1 METNQYDIAI
11 VGGGIVGLASGFQL
25 QTNFPNLR
33 IVIFEKEN
41 ELAFHQT
48 GNNSGVIHSGL
59 YYKSGSYKAN
69 NCVSGRKLLIQF
81 AKENNIDFDVC
92 GKLVVAV
99 NNDEAERLIELKNN
113 GEKNGLIGLK
123 ILEPNEFKKI
133 EPNISGV
140 KALWVPQSGIIDYKS
155 VTNKLAENILSI
167 NSNSLILTGCEVLDF
182 FNNKIITSKGNF
194 YSKHNIFC
202 GGLFSDRL
210 AIKDQLDLK
219 MQIVGFRGDYY
230 RLSESA
236 KSKIKNLVYPVPNPD
251 FPFLGV
257 HFTRMTNGE
266 IECGPNAVFTFKREG
281 YNKFDFS
288 FKDTFQSL
296 SFIGTWKLFI
306 NNWKFGY
313 NEYKRAFSKSLFLKE
328 LQKII
333 PSLKRDDIVSG
344 RSGVRAMALDK
355 NGKMIDDFKIVKNNN
370 NLHVLNAPSP
380 AATACLSI
388 GIQIMEE
395 SKKIFKLE

>member
-167 NSNSLILTGCEVLDF
+167 NSKSLILTGCEVLDF

-236 KSKIKNLVYPVPNPD
+236 KYKIKNLIYPVPNPD

-333 PSLKRDDIVSG
+333 PSLKRDDIVIG

-388 GIQIMEE
+388 GIQIVEE
-395 SKKIFKLE
+395 SKKFFKLE

>member
-1 METNQYDIAI
+1 MEITQYDIAI
-11 VGGGIVGLASGFQL
+11 VGGGIIGLATGFQL

-59 YYKSGSYKAN
+59 YYKYGSYKAN
-69 NCVSGRKLLIQF
+69 NCVLGRKLLIQF

-99 NNDEAERLIELKNN
+99 NNDEAERLIDLKKN

-123 ILEPNEFKKI
+123 ILEPKEFKKI

-155 VTNKLAENILSI
+155 VTNKLAEKILSI
-167 NSNSLILTGCEVLDF
+167 NSKSLILTGCKVLDF

-194 YSKHNIFC
+194 YSRHNIFC

-236 KSKIKNLVYPVPNPD
+236 KPKIKNLIYPVPNPD

-281 YNKFDFS
+281 YNKLDFS
-288 FKDTFQSL
+288 FRDTFQSL

-328 LQKII
+328 LQKIL
-333 PSLKRDDIVSG
+333 PSLKRDDIVNG

-395 SKKIFKLE
+395 SKKNFKLE

>member
-1 METNQYDIAI
+1 MEITQYDIAI
-11 VGGGIVGLASGFQL
+11 VGGGIIGLASGFQL

-59 YYKSGSYKAN
+59 YYKHGSYKAN
-69 NCVSGRKLLIQF
+69 NCVLGRKLLIQF

-99 NNDEAERLIELKNN
+99 NNDEAERLIDLKKN

-123 ILEPNEFKKI
+123 ILEPKEFKKI

-155 VTNKLAENILSI
+155 VTNKLAEKILSI
-167 NSNSLILTGCEVLDF
+167 NSKSLILTGCKVLDF

-194 YSKHNIFC
+194 YSRHNIFC

-230 RLSESA
+230 RLSDSA
-236 KSKIKNLVYPVPNPD
+236 KSKIKNLIYPVPNPD

-281 YNKFDFS
+281 YNKLDFS
-288 FKDTFQSL
+288 FRDTFQSL

-328 LQKII
+328 LQKIL
-333 PSLKRDDIVSG
+333 PSLKRDDIVNG

-395 SKKIFKLE
+395 SKKNFKLE

>member
-1 METNQYDIAI
+1 MRII
-11 VGGGIVGLASGFQL
+11 SG
-25 QTNFPNLR
+25 
-33 IVIFEKEN
+33 
-41 ELAFHQT
+41 
-48 GNNSGVIHSGL
+48 NS
-59 YYKSGSYKAN
+59 K
-69 NCVSGRKLLIQF
+69 
-81 AKENNIDFDVC
+81 
-92 GKLVVAV
+92 GK
-99 NNDEAERLIELKNN
+99 
-113 GEKNGLIGLK
+113 K
-123 ILEPNEFKKI
+123 ILEPKEFKKI
-133 EPNISGV
+133 EPNISAV

-230 RLSESA
+230 RLSDSA
-236 KSKIKNLVYPVPNPD
+236 KSKIKNLIYPVPNPD

-328 LQKII
+328 LQKIL
-333 PSLKRDDIVSG
+333 PSLKRDDIVNG

-395 SKKIFKLE
+395 SKKFLN

>member
-1 METNQYDIAI
+1 MEITQYDIAI
-11 VGGGIVGLASGFQL
+11 VGGGIIGLASGFQL

-167 NSNSLILTGCEVLDF
+167 NSKSLILTGCEVLDF

>member
-167 NSNSLILTGCEVLDF
+167 NSKSLILTGCEVLDF

-236 KSKIKNLVYPVPNPD
+236 KSKIKNLIYPVPNPD

>member
-167 NSNSLILTGCEVLDF
+167 NSKSLILTGCEVLDF

>member
-1 METNQYDIAI
+1 MEITQYDIAI
-11 VGGGIVGLASGFQL
+11 VGGGIIGLASGFQL

-59 YYKSGSYKAN
+59 YYKYGSYKAN
-69 NCVSGRKLLIQF
+69 NCVLGRKLLIQF

-99 NNDEAERLIELKNN
+99 NNDEAERLIDLKKN

-123 ILEPNEFKKI
+123 ILEPKEFKKI

-155 VTNKLAENILSI
+155 VTNKLAEKILSI
-167 NSNSLILTGCEVLDF
+167 NSKSLILTGCKVLDF

-194 YSKHNIFC
+194 YSRHNIFC

-230 RLSESA
+230 RLSDSA
-236 KSKIKNLVYPVPNPD
+236 KSKIKNLIYPVPNPD

-281 YNKFDFS
+281 YNKLDFS
-288 FKDTFQSL
+288 FRDTFQSL

-328 LQKII
+328 LQKIL
-333 PSLKRDDIVSG
+333 PSLKRDDIVNG

-395 SKKIFKLE
+395 SKKFFKLE

>member
-1 METNQYDIAI
+1 MEITQYDIAI
-11 VGGGIVGLASGFQL
+11 VGGGIIGLASGFQL

-48 GNNSGVIHSGL
+48 GSNSGVIHSGL
-59 YYKSGSYKAN
+59 YYKYGSYKAN
-69 NCVSGRKLLIQF
+69 NCVLGRKLLIQF

-99 NNDEAERLIELKNN
+99 NNDEAERLIDLKKN

-123 ILEPNEFKKI
+123 ILEPKEFKKI

-155 VTNKLAENILSI
+155 VTNKLAEKILSI
-167 NSNSLILTGCEVLDF
+167 NSKSLILTGCKVLDF

-194 YSKHNIFC
+194 YSRHNIFC

-210 AIKDQLDLK
+210 AIKDQIDLK

-230 RLSESA
+230 RLSDSA
-236 KSKIKNLVYPVPNPD
+236 KSKIKNLIYPVPNPD

-281 YNKFDFS
+281 YNKLDFS
-288 FKDTFQSL
+288 FKDTYQSL

-328 LQKII
+328 LQKIL
-333 PSLKRDDIVSG
+333 PSLKRDDIVNG

-395 SKKIFKLE
+395 SKKNFKLE

>member
-1 METNQYDIAI
+1 MERNQYDIAI
-11 VGGGIVGLASGFQL
+11 IGGGIVGLASGYQL
-25 QTNFPNLR
+25 QTNFPDLR

-59 YYKSGSYKAN
+59 YYKYGSYKAN
-69 NCVSGRKLLIQF
+69 NCVLGRKLLIQF

-99 NNDEAERLIELKNN
+99 NNDEAERLIDLKKN

-123 ILEPNEFKKI
+123 ILEPKEFKKI

-155 VTNKLAENILSI
+155 VTNKLAKNILSI
-167 NSNSLILTGCEVLDF
+167 NSKSLILTGCKVLDF

-194 YSKHNIFC
+194 YSRHNIFC

-230 RLSESA
+230 SLSDSA

-281 YNKFDFS
+281 YNKLDFS

-328 LQKII
+328 LQKIL
-333 PSLKRDDIVSG
+333 PSLKRDDIVKG

-395 SKKIFKLE
+395 SKIFFKLE

>member
-1 METNQYDIAI
+1 MERNQYDIAI
-11 VGGGIVGLASGFQL
+11 IGGGIVGLASGYQL
-25 QTNFPNLR
+25 QTNFPDLR

-59 YYKSGSYKAN
+59 YYKYGSYKAN
-69 NCVSGRKLLIQF
+69 NCVLGRKLLIQF
-81 AKENNIDFDVC
+81 AKENNICFDVC

-99 NNDEAERLIELKNN
+99 NNDEAERLIDLKKN
-113 GEKNGLIGLK
+113 GEKNGLTGLK
-123 ILEPNEFKKI
+123 ILEPKEFKKI
-133 EPNISGV
+133 EPNITGV

-155 VTNKLAENILSI
+155 VTNKLAENILTI
-167 NSNSLILTGCEVLDF
+167 NNKSLILTGCKVLDF

-194 YSKHNIFC
+194 YSRHNIFC

-230 RLSESA
+230 RLSDSA

-281 YNKFDFS
+281 YNKLDFS

-328 LQKII
+328 LQKIL
-333 PSLKRDDIVSG
+333 PSLKRDDIVNG

-355 NGKMIDDFKIVKNNN
+355 NGKMIDDFEIVKNNN

-395 SKKIFKLE
+395 SKIFFKLE

>member
-1 METNQYDIAI
+1 MEITQYDIAI
-11 VGGGIVGLASGFQL
+11 VGGGIIGLASGFQL

-41 ELAFHQT
+41 ELASHQT

-59 YYKSGSYKAN
+59 YYKYGSYKAN
-69 NCVSGRKLLIQF
+69 NCVLGRKLLIQF

-99 NNDEAERLIELKNN
+99 NNDEAERLIDLKKN

-123 ILEPNEFKKI
+123 ILEPKEFKKI

-155 VTNKLAENILSI
+155 VTNKLAEKILSI
-167 NSNSLILTGCEVLDF
+167 NSKSLILTGCKVLDF

-194 YSKHNIFC
+194 YSRHNIFC

-230 RLSESA
+230 RLSDSA
-236 KSKIKNLVYPVPNPD
+236 KSKIKNLIYPVPNPD

-281 YNKFDFS
+281 YSKLDFS
-288 FKDTFQSL
+288 FRDTFQSL

-328 LQKII
+328 LQKIL
-333 PSLKRDDIVSG
+333 PSLKRDDIVNG

-355 NGKMIDDFKIVKNNN
+355 NGKMIDDFKIVKKNN

-395 SKKIFKLE
+395 SKKNFKLE

>member
-99 NNDEAERLIELKNN
+99 NNDETERLIELKNN

-236 KSKIKNLVYPVPNPD
+236 KSKIKNLIYPVPNPD

-395 SKKIFKLE
+395 SKKNFKLE

>member
-1 METNQYDIAI
+1 MEITQYDIAI

-167 NSNSLILTGCEVLDF
+167 NSKSLILTGCEVLDF

-281 YNKFDFS
+281 YNKLDFS
-288 FKDTFQSL
+288 FRDTFQSL

-395 SKKIFKLE
+395 SKKNFKLE

>member
-1 METNQYDIAI
+1 MELTQYDIAI
-11 VGGGIVGLASGFQL
+11 VGGGIIGLASGFQL

-59 YYKSGSYKAN
+59 YYKYGSYKAN
-69 NCVSGRKLLIQF
+69 NCVLGRKLLIQF

-99 NNDEAERLIELKNN
+99 NNDEAERLIDLKKN

-123 ILEPNEFKKI
+123 ILEPKEFKKI

-155 VTNKLAENILSI
+155 VTNKLAEKILSI
-167 NSNSLILTGCEVLDF
+167 NSKSLILTGCKVLDF

-194 YSKHNIFC
+194 YSRHNIFC

-230 RLSESA
+230 RLSDSA
-236 KSKIKNLVYPVPNPD
+236 KSKIKNLIYPVPNPD

-281 YNKFDFS
+281 YNKLDFS
-288 FKDTFQSL
+288 FRDTFQSL

-328 LQKII
+328 LQKIL
-333 PSLKRDDIVSG
+333 PSLKRDDIVNG

-388 GIQIMEE
+388 GIQIMQE
-395 SKKIFKLE
+395 SKKNFKLE

>member
-1 METNQYDIAI
+1 MEITQYDIAI
-11 VGGGIVGLASGFQL
+11 VGGGIIGLASGFQL

-59 YYKSGSYKAN
+59 YYKYGSYKAN
-69 NCVSGRKLLIQF
+69 NCVLGRKLLIQF
-81 AKENNIDFDVC
+81 AMENNIDFDVC

-99 NNDEAERLIELKNN
+99 NNDEAERLIDLKKN

-123 ILEPNEFKKI
+123 ILEPKEFKKI

-155 VTNKLAENILSI
+155 VTNKLAEKILSI
-167 NSNSLILTGCEVLDF
+167 NSKSLILTGCKVLDF

-194 YSKHNIFC
+194 YSRHNIFC

-230 RLSESA
+230 RLSDSA
-236 KSKIKNLVYPVPNPD
+236 KSKIKNLIYPVPNPD

-281 YNKFDFS
+281 YNKLDFS
-288 FKDTFQSL
+288 FRDTFQSL

-328 LQKII
+328 LQKIL
-333 PSLKRDDIVSG
+333 PSLKRDDIVNG

-395 SKKIFKLE
+395 SKKNFKLE

>member
-1 METNQYDIAI
+1 MERNQYDIAI
-11 VGGGIVGLASGFQL
+11 IGGGIVGLASAYQL

-59 YYKSGSYKAN
+59 YYKYGSYKAN
-69 NCVSGRKLLIQF
+69 NCVLGRKLLIQF

-99 NNDEAERLIELKNN
+99 NIDEAERLIDLKKN
-113 GEKNGLIGLK
+113 GEKNGLTGLK
-123 ILEPNEFKKI
+123 ILEPKEFKKI
-133 EPNISGV
+133 EPNITGV

-155 VTNKLAENILSI
+155 VTNKLAENILTI
-167 NSNSLILTGCEVLDF
+167 NSKSLILTGCKVLDF

-194 YSKHNIFC
+194 YSRHNIFC

-210 AIKDQLDLK
+210 AIKDKLDLK

-230 RLSESA
+230 RLSDSA
-236 KSKIKNLVYPVPNPD
+236 KSKIKNLVYPVPNTD

-281 YNKFDFS
+281 YNKLDFS

-328 LQKII
+328 LQKIL
-333 PSLKRDDIVSG
+333 PSLKRDDIVNG

-355 NGKMIDDFKIVKNNN
+355 NGMMIDDFKIVKNNN

-388 GIQIMEE
+388 GIQITEE
-395 SKKIFKLE
+395 AKIFFKLE

>member
-167 NSNSLILTGCEVLDF
+167 NSKSLILTGCEVLDF

-328 LQKII
+328 LQKIL

>member
-1 METNQYDIAI
+1 METTQYDIAI
-11 VGGGIVGLASGFQL
+11 VGGGIIGLASGFQL

-41 ELAFHQT
+41 ELASHQT

-59 YYKSGSYKAN
+59 YYKYGSYKAN
-69 NCVSGRKLLIQF
+69 NCVLGRKLLIQF

-99 NNDEAERLIELKNN
+99 NNDEAERLIDLKKN

-123 ILEPNEFKKI
+123 ILEPKEFKKI

-155 VTNKLAENILSI
+155 VTNKLAEKILSI
-167 NSNSLILTGCEVLDF
+167 NSKSLILTGCKVLDF

-194 YSKHNIFC
+194 YSRHNIFC

-230 RLSESA
+230 RLSDSA
-236 KSKIKNLVYPVPNPD
+236 KSKIKNLIYPVPNPD

-281 YNKFDFS
+281 YSKLDFS
-288 FKDTFQSL
+288 FRDTFQSL

-328 LQKII
+328 LQKIL
-333 PSLKRDDIVSG
+333 PSLKRDDIVNG

-355 NGKMIDDFKIVKNNN
+355 NGKMIDDFKIVKKNN

-395 SKKIFKLE
+395 SKKNFKLE

>member
-1 METNQYDIAI
+1 MERNQYDIAI
-11 VGGGIVGLASGFQL
+11 IGGGIVGLASGYQL
-25 QTNFPNLR
+25 QTNFPDLR

-59 YYKSGSYKAN
+59 YYKYGSYKAN
-69 NCVSGRKLLIQF
+69 NCVLGRKLLIQF

-99 NNDEAERLIELKNN
+99 NNDEAERLIDLKKN
-113 GEKNGLIGLK
+113 GEKNGLTGLK
-123 ILEPNEFKKI
+123 ILEPKEFKKI

-155 VTNKLAENILSI
+155 VTNKLAKNILSI
-167 NSNSLILTGCEVLDF
+167 NSKSLILTGCKVLDF

-194 YSKHNIFC
+194 YSRHNIFC

-230 RLSESA
+230 RLSDSA

-281 YNKFDFS
+281 YNKLDFS

-328 LQKII
+328 LQKIL
-333 PSLKRDDIVSG
+333 PSLKRDDIING

-395 SKKIFKLE
+395 SKIFFKLE

>member
-1 METNQYDIAI
+1 MEITQYDIAI
-11 VGGGIVGLASGFQL
+11 VGGGIIGLASGFQL

-59 YYKSGSYKAN
+59 YYKYGSYKAN
-69 NCVSGRKLLIQF
+69 NCVLGRKLLIQF

-99 NNDEAERLIELKNN
+99 NNDEAERLIDLKKN

-123 ILEPNEFKKI
+123 ILEPKEFKKI

-155 VTNKLAENILSI
+155 VTNKLAEKILSI
-167 NSNSLILTGCEVLDF
+167 NSKSLILTGCKVLDF

-194 YSKHNIFC
+194 YSRHNIFC

-236 KSKIKNLVYPVPNPD
+236 KPKIKNLIYPVPNPD

-281 YNKFDFS
+281 YNKLDFS
-288 FKDTFQSL
+288 FRDTFQSL

>member
-1 METNQYDIAI
+1 METTQYDIAI
-11 VGGGIVGLASGFQL
+11 VGGGIIGLASGFQL

-59 YYKSGSYKAN
+59 YYKYGSYKAN
-69 NCVSGRKLLIQF
+69 NCVLGRKLLIQF

-99 NNDEAERLIELKNN
+99 NNDEAERLIDLKKN

-123 ILEPNEFKKI
+123 ILEPKEFKKI

-155 VTNKLAENILSI
+155 VTNKLAEKILSI
-167 NSNSLILTGCEVLDF
+167 NSKSLILTGCKVLDF

-194 YSKHNIFC
+194 YSRHNIFC

-230 RLSESA
+230 RLSDSA
-236 KSKIKNLVYPVPNPD
+236 KSKIKNLIYPVPNPD

-281 YNKFDFS
+281 YSKLDFS
-288 FKDTFQSL
+288 FRDTFQSL

-328 LQKII
+328 LQKIL
-333 PSLKRDDIVSG
+333 PSLKRDDIVNG

-395 SKKIFKLE
+395 SKKNFKLE

>member
-167 NSNSLILTGCEVLDF
+167 NSKSLILTGCEVLDF

-194 YSKHNIFC
+194 YSRHNIFC

-230 RLSESA
+230 RLSDSA
-236 KSKIKNLVYPVPNPD
+236 KSKIKNLIYPVPNPD

>member
-1 METNQYDIAI
+1 MEITQYDIAI
-11 VGGGIVGLASGFQL
+11 VGGGIIGLATGFQL

-59 YYKSGSYKAN
+59 YYKYGSYKAN
-69 NCVSGRKLLIQF
+69 NCVLGRKLLIQF

-99 NNDEAERLIELKNN
+99 NNDEAERLIDLKKN

-123 ILEPNEFKKI
+123 ILEPKEFKKI

-155 VTNKLAENILSI
+155 VTNKLAEKILSI
-167 NSNSLILTGCEVLDF
+167 NSKSLILTGCKVLDF

-194 YSKHNIFC
+194 YSRHNIFC

-230 RLSESA
+230 RLSDSA
-236 KSKIKNLVYPVPNPD
+236 KSKIKNLIYPVPNPD

-281 YNKFDFS
+281 YNKLDFS
-288 FKDTFQSL
+288 FRDTFQSL

-328 LQKII
+328 LQKIL
-333 PSLKRDDIVSG
+333 PSLKRDDIVNG

-395 SKKIFKLE
+395 SKKFFKLE

>member
-236 KSKIKNLVYPVPNPD
+236 KSKIKNLIYPVPNPD

-395 SKKIFKLE
+395 SKKNFKLE

>member
-113 GEKNGLIGLK
+113 GEMNGLIGLK

-236 KSKIKNLVYPVPNPD
+236 KPKIKNLIYPVPNPD

>member
-1 METNQYDIAI
+1 MKRNQYDIAI
-11 VGGGIVGLASGFQL
+11 IGGGIVGLASGYQL
-25 QTNFPNLR
+25 QTNFPDLR

-59 YYKSGSYKAN
+59 YYKYGSYKAN
-69 NCVSGRKLLIQF
+69 NCVLGRKLLIQF

-99 NNDEAERLIELKNN
+99 NNDEAERLIDLKKN

-123 ILEPNEFKKI
+123 ILEPKEFKKI

-155 VTNKLAENILSI
+155 VTNKLAKNILSI
-167 NSNSLILTGCEVLDF
+167 NSKSLILTGCKVLDF

-194 YSKHNIFC
+194 YSRHNIFC

-210 AIKDQLDLK
+210 AIKDRLDLK

-230 RLSESA
+230 RLSDSA

-281 YNKFDFS
+281 YNKLDFS

-328 LQKII
+328 LQKIL
-333 PSLKRDDIVSG
+333 PSLKRDDIVNG

-395 SKKIFKLE
+395 SKFFFKLE

>member
-1 METNQYDIAI
+1 MEITQYDIAI
-11 VGGGIVGLASGFQL
+11 VGGGIIGLASGFQL

-59 YYKSGSYKAN
+59 YYKYGSYKAN
-69 NCVSGRKLLIQF
+69 NCVLGRKLLIQF

-99 NNDEAERLIELKNN
+99 NNDEAERLIDLKKN

-123 ILEPNEFKKI
+123 ILEPKEFKKI

-155 VTNKLAENILSI
+155 VTNKLAEKIISI
-167 NSNSLILTGCEVLDF
+167 NSKSLILTGCKVLDF
-182 FNNKIITSKGNF
+182 YNNKIITSKGNF
-194 YSKHNIFC
+194 YSRHNIFC

-230 RLSESA
+230 RLSDSA
-236 KSKIKNLVYPVPNPD
+236 KSKIKNLIYPVPNPD

-281 YNKFDFS
+281 YNKLDFS
-288 FKDTFQSL
+288 FRDTFQSL

-328 LQKII
+328 LQKIL
-333 PSLKRDDIVSG
+333 PSLKRDDIVNG

>member
-1 METNQYDIAI
+1 MERNQYDIAI
-11 VGGGIVGLASGFQL
+11 IGGGIVGLASGYQL
-25 QTNFPNLR
+25 QTNFPDLR

-59 YYKSGSYKAN
+59 YYKYGSYKAN
-69 NCVSGRKLLIQF
+69 NCVLGRKLLIQF

-99 NNDEAERLIELKNN
+99 NNDEAERLIDLKKN

-123 ILEPNEFKKI
+123 ILEPKEFKKI

-155 VTNKLAENILSI
+155 VTNKLAKNILSI
-167 NSNSLILTGCEVLDF
+167 NSKSLILTGCKVLDF

-194 YSKHNIFC
+194 YSRHNIFC

-230 RLSESA
+230 RLSDSA

-281 YNKFDFS
+281 YNKLDFS

-328 LQKII
+328 LQKIL
-333 PSLKRDDIVSG
+333 PSLKRDDIVNG

-395 SKKIFKLE
+395 SKIFFKLE

>member
-1 METNQYDIAI
+1 MEITQYDIAI
-11 VGGGIVGLASGFQL
+11 VGGGIIGLASGFQL

-59 YYKSGSYKAN
+59 YYKYGSYKAN
-69 NCVSGRKLLIQF
+69 NCVLGRKLLIQF

-99 NNDEAERLIELKNN
+99 NNDEAERLIDLKKN

-123 ILEPNEFKKI
+123 ILEPKEFKKI

-155 VTNKLAENILSI
+155 VTNKLAEKILSI
-167 NSNSLILTGCEVLDF
+167 NSKSLILTGCKVLDF

-194 YSKHNIFC
+194 YSRHNIFC

-230 RLSESA
+230 RLSDSA
-236 KSKIKNLVYPVPNPD
+236 KSKIKNLIYPVPNPD

-281 YNKFDFS
+281 YNKLDFS
-288 FKDTFQSL
+288 FRDTFQSL

-328 LQKII
+328 LQKIL
-333 PSLKRDDIVSG
+333 PSLKRDDIVNG

-388 GIQIMEE
+388 GIQIMQE
-395 SKKIFKLE
+395 SKKNFKLE

>member
-167 NSNSLILTGCEVLDF
+167 NSKSLILTDCEVLDF

>member
-167 NSNSLILTGCEVLDF
+167 NSKSLILTGCEVLDF

-288 FKDTFQSL
+288 FKDSFQSL

>member
-167 NSNSLILTGCEVLDF
+167 NSKSLILTGCEVLDF

-281 YNKFDFS
+281 YNKLDFS
-288 FKDTFQSL
+288 FRDTFQSL

>member
-123 ILEPNEFKKI
+123 ILEPKEFKKI
-133 EPNISGV
+133 EPSISGV

-155 VTNKLAENILSI
+155 VTNKLAEKILSI
-167 NSNSLILTGCEVLDF
+167 NSKSLVLTGCKVLDF

-194 YSKHNIFC
+194 YSRHNIFC

-210 AIKDQLDLK
+210 AIKDKLELK

-230 RLSESA
+230 RLSDSA
-236 KSKIKNLVYPVPNPD
+236 KSKIKNLIYPVPNPD

-281 YNKFDFS
+281 YNKLDFS

>member
-1 METNQYDIAI
+1 MEITQYDIAI
-11 VGGGIVGLASGFQL
+11 VGGGIIGLASGFQL

-59 YYKSGSYKAN
+59 YYKYGSYKAN
-69 NCVSGRKLLIQF
+69 NCVLGRKLLIQF

-99 NNDEAERLIELKNN
+99 NNDEAERLIDLKKN

-123 ILEPNEFKKI
+123 ILEPKEFKKI

-155 VTNKLAENILSI
+155 VTNKLAEKILSI
-167 NSNSLILTGCEVLDF
+167 NSKSLILTGCKVLDF

-194 YSKHNIFC
+194 YSRHNIFC

-230 RLSESA
+230 RLSDSA
-236 KSKIKNLVYPVPNPD
+236 KSKIKNLIYPVPNPD

-281 YNKFDFS
+281 YNKLDFS
-288 FKDTFQSL
+288 FRDTFQSL

-328 LQKII
+328 LQKIL
-333 PSLKRDDIVSG
+333 PSLKRDDIVNG

-395 SKKIFKLE
+395 SKKNFKLE